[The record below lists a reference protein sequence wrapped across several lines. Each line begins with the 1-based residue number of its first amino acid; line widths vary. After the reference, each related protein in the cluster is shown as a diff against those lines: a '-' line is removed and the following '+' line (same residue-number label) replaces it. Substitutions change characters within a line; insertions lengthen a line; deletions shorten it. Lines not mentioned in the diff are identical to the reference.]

1 MKRRK
6 DEAEMFNT
14 ELVQMVDQLQLDS
27 AVAQQVE
34 LIGSHKLYERINHNL
49 KISKFEA
56 HFAKVRDGP
65 VHSPLT
71 LTALNGL
78 FD

>member
-49 KISKFEA
+49 
-56 HFAKVRDGP
+56 
-65 VHSPLT
+65 
-71 LTALNGL
+71 
-78 FD
+78 

>member
-6 DEAEMFNT
+6 DEAVMFNT

-56 HFAKVRDGP
+56 HFAKVREFN
-65 VHSPLT
+65 ST
-71 LTALNGL
+71 LLRNGL
-78 FD
+78 VH